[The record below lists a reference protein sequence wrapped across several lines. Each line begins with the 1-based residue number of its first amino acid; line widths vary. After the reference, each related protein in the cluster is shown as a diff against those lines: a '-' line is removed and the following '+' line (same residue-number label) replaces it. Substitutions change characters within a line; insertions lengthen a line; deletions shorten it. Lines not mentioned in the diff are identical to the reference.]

1 MCSHHLAGGSVRIA
15 SVFLALIFS
24 ANTALAD
31 SKAPE
36 YSEDPFGDF
45 ALSDESLILNIDF
58 HPAGHGEVGV
68 LLASSMIDKYSTH
81 IGGLI
86 DFTYNFSDGEVGVSL
101 LDTIAVNVSAGYAA
115 GSLTSIVTS
124 PQGIIGNKVLKCA
137 EDPSTCPNGDVTP
150 YVPDYK
156 QVTWMASVSAIWAPL
171 YGKINVVS
179 EYDVNLQFYGLLGAG
194 VNGTKEVTATANAA
208 DPRGYTLG
216 SGDPGVM
223 PHLTF
228 GGGLKVFIMDWIALR
243 AEVRGLLN
251 FDKFDFKY
259 RPNANAT
266 SVAPMGTYD
275 ELYAPGYV
283 FANVGLNFLVF

>member
-1 MCSHHLAGGSVRIA
+1 VRIA
-15 SVFLALIFS
+15 SVFLALLFS
-24 ANTALAD
+24 AQTALAD
-31 SKAPE
+31 SNSPE

-58 HPAGHGEVGV
+58 HPAGHGEVG
-68 LLASSMIDKYSTH
+68 LLFTSSMIDKYSKH
-81 IGGLI
+81 FGGLL

-115 GSLTSIVTS
+115 GALTSIVTS
-124 PQGIIGNKVLKCA
+124 QQGIIGNKVLKCG
-137 EDPSTCPNGDVTP
+137 EDPTTCPNGDVTP

-156 QVTWMASVSAIWAPL
+156 QITWMASVAAVWAPL

-194 VNGTKEVTATANAA
+194 VNGTKEVTATVSSGA
-208 DPRGYTLG
+208 PGGFVLG
-216 SGDPGVM
+216 TGDTDTK

-243 AEVRGLLN
+243 AEVRGLVS
-251 FDKFDFKY
+251 FDKFDFTY
-259 RPNANAT
+259 RPTANAVV
-266 SVAPMGTYD
+266 SDEQTYMSR
-275 ELYAPGYV
+275 YV

>member
-1 MCSHHLAGGSVRIA
+1 MRIA
-15 SVFLALIFS
+15 SVFLALLFS
-24 ANTALAD
+24 AQAALAD
-31 SKAPE
+31 SNAPE

-68 LLASSMIDKYSTH
+68 LLASSMIDKYSKH
-81 IGGLI
+81 FGGLL
-86 DFTYNFSDGEVGVSL
+86 DFTYNFSDDKVGVSL

-137 EDPSTCPNGDVTP
+137 EDPTTCPGGDVTP

-156 QVTWMASVSAIWAPL
+156 QITWMASVAAMWAPL
-171 YGKINVVS
+171 YGKVNVVS

-194 VNGTKEVTATANAA
+194 VNGTKTVTAVA
-208 DPRGYTLG
+208 DSSAPLGYSLG
-216 SGDPGVM
+216 TGETGVK

-228 GGGLKVFIMDWIALR
+228 GGGLKIFIMDWIALR
-243 AEVRGLLN
+243 AEVRGLMY
-251 FDKFDFKY
+251 FDKFDFYY
-259 RPNANAT
+259 RPTANA
-266 SVAPMGTYD
+266 VVGEEQTYMSR
-275 ELYAPGYV
+275 YV

>member
-1 MCSHHLAGGSVRIA
+1 MRIA

-24 ANTALAD
+24 ANTALAE

-68 LLASSMIDKYSTH
+68 LLVSSMIDKYSKH
-81 IGGLI
+81 IGGLL

-101 LDTIAVNVSAGYAA
+101 LDTIGINVAAGYAA

-124 PQGIIGNKVLKCA
+124 PQGIIGNKVLKCG

-156 QVTWMASVSAIWAPL
+156 QVTWLASVAAVWAPL
-171 YGKINVVS
+171 YGKVNVVS

-194 VNGTKEVTATANAA
+194 VNGTKEVTATVNGGA
-208 DPRGYTLG
+208 PGGFVLG
-216 SGDPGVM
+216 TGDTGVQ
-223 PHLTF
+223 PHLTY

-243 AEVRGLLN
+243 AEVRGLMYA
-251 FDKFDFKY
+251 DKFDFYYK
-259 RPNANAT
+259 PNVGT
-266 SVAPMGTYD
+266 SQELNESTYMSR
-275 ELYAPGYV
+275 YV